1 MITSTTMKRTVICEY
16 VGGGHPDKVA
26 DQISDALLDAFLE
39 KDPNT
44 RAGIEVMVKD
54 NIVVLGGE
62 VKSTAQIDYD
72 HIVRETMDGICYP
85 ADHHLSGDDIKVMNL
100 IGKQSPE
107 ISRSVDQDDGIIG
120 AGDQGFCVGF
130 ASNETEDLMP
140 LGAYLARQLCKCA
153 VDMHHTFG
161 PDIKSQV
168 VVSYDEEGRGHVD
181 SILVSTMH
189 QCSLEKCRKTVGDYI
204 TSNGMNIDTHLFQ
217 KHIIDDRPEI
227 VINPAG
233 EWHTGGS
240 ISDCGMTN
248 RKIVVDQ
255 YGGYAPVGGGGLSGK
270 DMSKVDRSGT
280 YMCRY
285 LAKNIVAAGLADT
298 AKVELAYIIGQPQP
312 CAINIE
318 LNNFDKSAD
327 KLSNTNPHLAED
339 LAAWIREHIDLSPKG
354 IINRF
359 DGQKPRFC
367 EVTRRGHFGHSQHL
381 HEETFNMFPWEETTI
396 ANLLKLRNLLK

>member
-1 MITSTTMKRTVICEY
+1 MKRTVICEY
-16 VGGGHPDKVA
+16 VGAGHPDKMA
-26 DQISDALLDAFLE
+26 DQVSDALLDAFLE

-72 HIVRETMDGICYP
+72 HIVRKTMDRFRYP
-85 ADHHLSGDDIKVMNL
+85 EDHHLSGDDIKVINL
-100 IGKQSPE
+100 IGRQSPE
-107 ISRSVDQDDGIIG
+107 ISRSVDQKDGIIG

-130 ASNETEDLMP
+130 ASNETKDLMP
-140 LGAYLARQLCKCA
+140 LGAYMARKLCKCA
-153 VDMHHTFG
+153 ETKNGTFG

-168 VVSYDEEGRGHVD
+168 VVTYDDEGRGHVD

-189 QCSLEKCRKTVGDYI
+189 QCSLEECRTLVSDFI
-204 TSNGMNIDTHLFQ
+204 TRNGMGLGTELFQ
-217 KHIIDDRPEI
+217 HHIIEDKPEI
-227 VINPAG
+227 VVNPSG

-298 AKVELAYIIGQPQP
+298 AKVELAYVIGQPQP

-318 LNNFDKSAD
+318 LNNFGESTDH
-327 KLSNTNPHLAED
+327 LSGCNPHLAED
-339 LAAWIREHIDLSPKG
+339 LARWITENIDLSPKG
-354 IINRF
+354 IIQRF
-359 DGQKPRFC
+359 DGLRPRFY
-367 EVTRRGHFGHSQHL
+367 EVTRRGHFGHPINKA
-381 HEETFNMFPWEETTI
+381 ERDFRVFPWEETDMADILEKHFLVKKETE
-396 ANLLKLRNLLK
+396 